1 MTHTSLEI
9 TTLKRE
15 QDMLKEKYGIRFYN
29 RPLLQSFDKIEHVLA
44 TKVLPSHIQ
53 LLYAPS
59 THTLWASV
67 ERTDGY
73 FHITKIKDNS
83 GTLILY
89 TQMYQNKTNALGIDL
104 RRSRPLLDKTEP
116 MLQDFD
122 VSFTVEASNG
132 CEGMEIRLIG
142 NYVNCSN
149 ERIFFGNLR
158 IHTMHFNVE
167 YTELDKPR
175 YIKHCAKNIVTDIK
189 IRSINWS
196 PKV

>member
-1 MTHTSLEI
+1 MTHTLYDI

-29 RPLLQSFDKIEHVLA
+29 RPLLQSFDKIEHVLT

-67 ERTDGY
+67 ERTDGD
-73 FHITKIKDNS
+73 FHITNIKDNS
-83 GTLILY
+83 GTLIL
-89 TQMYQNKTNALGIDL
+89 TAQMYQNKTNALGIDL
-104 RRSRPLLDKTEP
+104 RRSYPLLDKTAPE
-116 MLQDFD
+116 LREFD
-122 VSFTVEASNG
+122 VSFTVQSKDG
-132 CEGMEIRLIG
+132 YGTKIRLIG
-142 NYVNCSN
+142 NYVNCGN

-158 IHTMHFNVE
+158 VHTMHFNVE

-175 YIKHCAKNIVTDIK
+175 CIKHCAKNIVTDIK

-196 PKV
+196 PNV